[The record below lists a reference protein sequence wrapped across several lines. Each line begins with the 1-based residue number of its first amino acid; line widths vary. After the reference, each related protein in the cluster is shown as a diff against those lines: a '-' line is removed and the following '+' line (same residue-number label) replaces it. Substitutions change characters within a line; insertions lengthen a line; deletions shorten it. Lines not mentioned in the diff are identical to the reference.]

1 MGEWLDND
9 SHAVLIGTL
18 PDGRNVSFVLT
29 GGEVSVGRHG
39 DIQLPHNSVSRQ
51 HAVFEFRDGEW
62 NIRDVGSRNGTY
74 VNNVS
79 VQRGRLKHGDVIR
92 FGNVRLKLS
101 ISGCDG
107 DADVGEE
114 ETRTF
119 ASMSTSGFSQCGG
132 GVSLVGRSE
141 PLKAA
146 MQLAIRAAKSDATVL
161 VCGESGTGKELFARL
176 VYEESKR
183 RKNKYLAVNCSA
195 IEQNLLSSAL
205 FGHEKGAFTGA
216 DRQKK
221 GLFEEANGGTL
232 FLDEIGELS
241 HDMQVKLLRVL
252 QEGEFMRVG
261 GIEPI
266 KVDVRVI
273 AATNRN
279 LPEAVKEG
287 KFRED
292 LYYRLNVI
300 QINLPPLRERPGD
313 VSDLVLHFTETIGGS
328 MRGVSQ
334 EAMRALCAYSW
345 PGNIRQLRN
354 MMERTI
360 ILSANDELQ
369 LEDFPD
375 EIRNAAA
382 GTICNSGAASV
393 PASVPVPQ
401 MQPSVNPSM
410 PCSLADFEAAHIKAI
425 LEECGGNK
433 KLAAERLGI
442 SRSTLYEKLKECT
455 AVGHT
460 AGIGCPDAGQ
470 IAP

>member
-29 GGEVSVGRHG
+29 GGEVSVGRLG
-39 DIQLPHNSVSRQ
+39 DIQLAHNSVSRQ

-62 NIRDVGSRNGTY
+62 NIRDAGSRNGTY

-79 VQRGRLKHGDVIR
+79 VQRSRLKSGDVIR
-92 FGNVRLKLS
+92 FGSVRLKFS
-101 ISGCDG
+101 ISGCG
-107 DADVGEE
+107 DDVDVGEE

-313 VSDLVLHFTETIGGS
+313 VGDLVLHFTETIGGS

-334 EAMRALCAYSW
+334 EAMKALCAYSW

-410 PCSLADFEAAHIKAI
+410 PSSLADFEAAHIKAI

-433 KLAAERLGI
+433 KLAAGRLGI

-455 AVGHT
+455 AIGHT
-460 AGIGCPDAGQ
+460 AGIRCPDSGQ
-470 IAP
+470 ISR

>member
-176 VYEESKR
+176 VYEESRR
-183 RKNKYLAVNCSA
+183 RKSKYLAVNCSA

-221 GLFEEANGGTL
+221 GLFEEANGGIL

-273 AATNRN
+273 AATNRS

-287 KFRED
+287 RFRED

-313 VSDLVLHFTETIGGS
+313 VGDLVLHFTETIGGS

-369 LEDFPD
+369 LEDFPE
-375 EIRNAAA
+375 EIRNVP
-382 GTICNSGAASV
+382 TGAACEQTSV
-393 PASVPVPQ
+393 PAAPAPQ
-401 MQPSVNPSM
+401 TQQSVNPVSGS
-410 PCSLADFEAAHIKAI
+410 SLADFETAHIKAV

-455 AVGHT
+455 AIGHT

>member
-1 MGEWLDND
+1 MTNE
-9 SHAVLIGTL
+9 HATLCGTL
-18 PDGRNVSFVLT
+18 PDGNDVRFVLT
-29 GGEVSVGRHG
+29 GGMVTVGRQG
-39 DIQLPHNSVSRQ
+39 DIRIPHGSISRQ
-51 HAVFEFRDGEW
+51 HAVLECREGEW
-62 NIRDVGSRNGTY
+62 QIRDVGSRNGTY

-79 VQRGRLKHGDVIR
+79 VQRGKLKSGDVIR
-92 FGNVRLKLS
+92 IGTVRLKFRKDCGCEDGQE
-101 ISGCDG
+101 SGD
-107 DADVGEE
+107 

-119 ASMSTSGFSQCGG
+119 ASLGTTGSGVGDG
-132 GVSLVGRSE
+132 AGSLVGRSE

-146 MQLAIRAAKSDATVL
+146 MQLAIRAARSDATVL

-176 VYEESKR
+176 VYEESNR
-183 RKNKYLAVNCSA
+183 RKKKYLAVNCSA

-221 GLFEEANGGTL
+221 GLFEEADGGTL

-261 GIEPI
+261 GIEPV

-287 KFRED
+287 RFRED

-313 VSDLVLHFTETIGGS
+313 VSDLVMHFAESIGGPG
-328 MRGVSQ
+328 RGVSS
-334 EAMRALCAYSW
+334 EAMAALCAYSW
-345 PGNIRQLRN
+345 PGNVRQLRN

-360 ILSANDELQ
+360 ILSSNDELQ
-369 LEDFPD
+369 LSDFPEEIARASAGRVSASPAPCVSASARD
-375 EIRNAAA
+375 EAR
-382 GTICNSGAASV
+382 
-393 PASVPVPQ
+393 PA
-401 MQPSVNPSM
+401 
-410 PCSLADFEAAHIKAI
+410 SLADMECAHIKAV

-442 SRSTLYEKLKECT
+442 SRSTLYEKLRECT
-455 AVGHT
+455 PSVHGGGVVCT
-460 AGIGCPDAGQ
+460 ESGQ
-470 IAP
+470 TPA

>member
-9 SHAVLIGTL
+9 SHAALIGTL

-29 GGEVSVGRHG
+29 GGEVSAGRQG

-62 NIRDVGSRNGTY
+62 NVRDVGSRNGTY

-101 ISGCDG
+101 ISGCDDDAGAG
-107 DADVGEE
+107 D

-119 ASMSTSGFSQCGG
+119 APMSTTGFSQCGEC
-132 GVSLVGRSE
+132 VSLVGRSE

-176 VYEESKR
+176 VYEESRR

-313 VSDLVLHFTETIGGS
+313 VGDLVLHFTETIGGS

-334 EAMRALCAYSW
+334 EAMKALCAYSW

-375 EIRNAAA
+375 EIRNSFT
-382 GTICNSGAASV
+382 GSVREPSLASV
-393 PASVPVPQ
+393 SAPPVQRVAHPFS
-401 MQPSVNPSM
+401 PS
-410 PCSLADFEAAHIKAI
+410 SLADFETAHIRAV

-442 SRSTLYEKLKECT
+442 SRSTLYEKLRECT
-455 AVGHT
+455 TVGHVTGGMCPESGQT
-460 AGIGCPDAGQ
+460 AP
-470 IAP
+470 

>member
-1 MGEWLDND
+1 MSDWINE
-9 SHAVLIGTL
+9 SHTSLCGTL
-18 PDGRNVSFVLT
+18 PDGADVRFVLT
-29 GGEVSVGRHG
+29 GDEVSIGRLG

-51 HAVFEFRDGEW
+51 HAVLERRDGDW
-62 NIRDVGSRNGTY
+62 HIRDVGSRNGTY

-79 VQRGRLKHGDVIR
+79 VQRCRLKSGDILR
-92 FGNVRLKLS
+92 FGHVRLKFK
-101 ISGCDG
+101 IEGVCDDEQCGG
-107 DADVGEE
+107 D

-119 ASMSTSGFSQCGG
+119 ASVTSTGFTRCGG
-132 GVSLVGRSE
+132 AVSLVGRSAS
-141 PLKAA
+141 LKAA

-176 VYEESKR
+176 VYEESRR
-183 RKNKYLAVNCSA
+183 RKGKYLAVNCSA

-221 GLFEEANGGTL
+221 GLFEEADGGTL

-287 KFRED
+287 RFRED

-328 MRGVSQ
+328 ARGVSQ
-334 EAMRALCAYSW
+334 EALNALCAYSW

-375 EIRNAAA
+375 EIRKV
-382 GTICNSGAASV
+382 SPSV
-393 PASVPVPQ
+393 PEPQVEPVPI
-401 MQPSVNPSM
+401 SADACVLRM
-410 PCSLADFEAAHIKAI
+410 PCGSRSSTLADFESAHIHAV
-425 LEECGGNK
+425 LDECGGNK

-455 AVGHT
+455 PNGQVPGT
-460 AGIGCPDAGQ
+460 ECPESGQ
-470 IAP
+470 NRG

>member
-107 DADVGEE
+107 DADVGE

-313 VSDLVLHFTETIGGS
+313 VGDLVLHFTETIGGS

-334 EAMRALCAYSW
+334 EAMKALCAYSW

-369 LEDFPD
+369 LEDFPE
-375 EIRNAAA
+375 EIRNVPTGAA
-382 GTICNSGAASV
+382 GEQTSV
-393 PASVPVPQ
+393 PAAPAPQ
-401 MQPSVNPSM
+401 TQQSVNPFSGS
-410 PCSLADFEAAHIKAI
+410 SLADFETAHIKAV

-455 AVGHT
+455 ACGHT
-460 AGIGCPDAGQ
+460 AEGGCPDAGQ

>member
-1 MGEWLDND
+1 MGDWLDND
-9 SHAVLIGTL
+9 SHAALIGTL

-29 GGEVSVGRHG
+29 GGVVSAGRQG
-39 DIQLPHNSVSRQ
+39 DIQIPHNSVSRQ

-62 NIRDVGSRNGTY
+62 CVRDVGSRNGTY

-79 VQRGRLKHGDVIR
+79 VQRGSLKTGDVIR
-92 FGNVRLKLS
+92 FGNVRLKFS
-101 ISGCDG
+101 VNGCED
-107 DADVGEE
+107 DAGAGEV
-114 ETRTF
+114 TRTF
-119 ASMSTSGFSQCGG
+119 ASMSSTGFSHCGG

-146 MQLAIRAAKSDATVL
+146 MRLAVRAAKSDATVL
-161 VCGESGTGKELFARL
+161 ICGESGTGKELFARL
-176 VYEESKR
+176 VYEESRR
-183 RKNKYLAVNCSA
+183 RKSKYLAVNCSA

-221 GLFEEANGGTL
+221 GLFEEANGGIL

-273 AATNRN
+273 AATNRS

-287 KFRED
+287 RFRED

-313 VSDLVLHFTETIGGS
+313 VGDLVLHFTETIGGS

-360 ILSANDELQ
+360 ILSDNDELQ

-375 EIRNAAA
+375 EIRN
-382 GTICNSGAASV
+382 SVVGAVREPSPASV
-393 PASVPVPQ
+393 PAPPAQQVAHPFS
-401 MQPSVNPSM
+401 PS
-410 PCSLADFEAAHIKAI
+410 SLADFETAHIRAV

-442 SRSTLYEKLKECT
+442 SRSTLYEKLKECA
-455 AVGHT
+455 AVGHAT
-460 AGIGCPDAGQ
+460 GGVCPDSGQ
-470 IAP
+470 TAP